1 MINMMYDIII
11 PPSFSPLHPEFALG
25 NRVINNFPDWFS
37 FNLYSKR
44 KVNNMKSCIQQ
55 LDKMTI
61 KSSSNP
67 SCALIITDTSV
78 KNDITTSI
86 LYIYIYNKPL
96 IKMLNHVVHITSSE
110 VELFTIRYEINQ
122 ASKLSDI
129 LKIIVVTDSIHVA
142 RRIFDLSIHSL
153 QVHTTIILKELQ
165 SFFSCYQNNSI
176 EF

>member
-1 MINMMYDIII
+1 
-11 PPSFSPLHPEFALG
+11 
-25 NRVINNFPDWFS
+25 
-37 FNLYSKR
+37 
-44 KVNNMKSCIQQ
+44 
-55 LDKMTI
+55 
-61 KSSSNP
+61 
-67 SCALIITDTSV
+67 
-78 KNDITTSI
+78 
-86 LYIYIYNKPL
+86 
-96 IKMLNHVVHITSSE
+96 MLNHVVHITSSE